1 MGCEIILPICR
12 SWTRLWIHSRGY
24 NSPCL
29 SASET
34 RYEAVILIL
43 LCFGPLSQ
51 AQAPNQ
57 SFGTRRP
64 LRTGDAAA
72 DLYAAILDSAE
83 TATGSLHVGLSPF
96 EGRTSSARF
105 GQAGVWR
112 IEAGTTARIDFSLRG
127 ETWQTLT
134 VNLGDHP
141 LALQL
146 AVDTP
151 QPGFLRVA
159 KITYGRDGAVRDL
172 YAPGGTLITGF
183 VPRGSSSGTSIGYYS
198 DLLSN
203 IKIAP
208 QMSALLG
215 GRNPSGSPFVFS
227 SVNLLEAQGDRMSM
241 TLRSLATLP
250 LGDQVA
256 GRCDPDLTFRQSVP
270 VFWRALS
277 YDYASGRLEAT
288 IGDFVTG
295 LSGGCVAAGGTEL
308 RIVSGTQLNV
318 TGLEFGQP
326 GRNRN
331 SHISL
336 KASSF
341 RGGFSSGSGIVLG
354 SVSGKTT
361 LLTAAQGGTLQA
373 NSLEIGV
380 QESGKSI
387 LAVGNAQA
395 HLSAVSGDLAF
406 DDTDFLQFSTSD
418 ADIAL
423 TSATWADSAQPQV
436 KGLIAPASLTIARG
450 LLTFSPV
457 TRLSLA
463 TGSAVAGSLAID
475 TANIPQIAGSFS
487 AADVKIAV
495 GSSLG
500 AAGRFSM
507 QLASGGDLQVRAP
520 YQLTFAAG
528 RPGAQGGV
536 VASAPVAMGEI
547 EFERGGRLAV
557 ASGQIQFSLADSGSG
572 LSGTIGGQLGFG
584 AGTLPLGGTGL
595 AAVSQGSAQFG
606 ALSFTGTLG
615 LSGPLTGFTVSFANS
630 GDVLL
635 SPSFALSPAA
645 GSTIESLGS
654 GQPTAITTT
663 GITGGLKLHV
673 NFSAGSAL
681 FAAGGNFVLGGGQ
694 VDGGLVRSEAG
705 LITGGLAL
713 SADVAGGALPLDA
726 ITTLPLGG
734 GSHMEGLQL
743 QLNDSGRIGGSVTTA
758 HFVLAS
764 GKMMAAVRGRSLMLA
779 DHATYDLHPGGS
791 IQFSESDTLPIG
803 SGQLAATFSQ
813 LVYQDTPGVTLR
825 DGEVDAGISRSGQG
839 NLEWSGLVVKG
850 NQSGSYQKV
859 TELPTDEYAVILK
872 SPSGTTEKLVA
883 PNRVMMVDSVPI
895 AVNSTA
901 TFDDGG
907 YLANA
912 ILAAD
917 ATVFGVPL
925 LGGTAVEVNAE
936 KSMVLVGT
944 IGKETTIDGV
954 PYSKGCLAHLP
965 PTDSDKQ
972 TPPCELVTSL
982 AVRITTSNDLLAGAN
997 DPLTGKPD
1005 DIWLD
1010 IGPKAWMI
1018 SGLGDFS
1025 RGATTTIT
1033 LDPTNVDGGD
1043 CSALTPGNVP
1053 LYVGDIVKARVEKK
1067 GISLPEICGVAEGPD
1082 SLVDTGVEIPIT
1094 PSAALSDMQAQ
1105 IQVQRQALQIA
1116 HDAIDKLATEIGQ
1129 LQKAV
1134 DDADAIINQG
1144 SKLTQKVADVQNT
1157 IVDVQHQI
1165 TDAVLKGTDKI
1176 CHNETISVGICI
1188 LDPPSCLVS
1197 RLVCAANPEF
1207 QKLNDRV
1214 AQLEKDLNN
1223 AQADVAGFAIRLQAA
1238 IATKTT
1244 DFQLEA
1250 DKQITLK
1257 ANQAA
1262 FDAETAV
1269 FNGLNSAVSDLKD
1282 LIDHVLPGIS
1292 IPLPGQWKPD
1302 SITLVVNGRD
1312 YVTFANNYGR
1322 LQQGHSE
1329 WENRVRSMSD
1339 GEYFVQGL
1347 RVNIT
1352 KPGCVPTDIEK
1363 ECGWD
1368 TFLTTPFAKMRGF
1381 SGWDD
1386 LKLGDV
1392 TVTGVL
1398 RHNPSPGEDAYVSF
1412 DLEVR
1417 TVDVGGR
1424 TYILGD
1430 GSPIRDARY
1439 VRIEY
1444 LHGSDERYDSSQEN
1458 WKPGDTLRVTGPA
1471 KRDRDRTTFFE
1482 IHPLGS
1488 SNISRIAQ

>member
-1 MGCEIILPICR
+1 MPFSLRP
-12 SWTRLWIHSRGY
+12 
-24 NSPCL
+24 
-29 SASET
+29 
-34 RYEAVILIL
+34 RYDAVILIL
-43 LCFGPLSQ
+43 LCLGTSSQ

-57 SFGTRRP
+57 PFSTRRP
-64 LRTGDAAA
+64 LRTGHAAA

-96 EGRTSSARF
+96 EGRTSSSRF

-134 VNLGDHP
+134 VDLSDHP

-151 QPGFLRVA
+151 QPGFLRIA

-172 YAPGGTLITGF
+172 YEPGGTLITGF
-183 VPRGSSSGTSIGYYS
+183 VPRGSSSGTSIGFYS

-203 IKIAP
+203 IKIVP

-215 GRNPSGSPFVFS
+215 GKNPSSRPFVFS
-227 SVNLLEAQGDRMSM
+227 SVNLLVAQGDKMSM

-256 GRCDPDLTFRQSVP
+256 GRCDPDLTFRESVP

-277 YDYASGRLEAT
+277 YDYASGRLEGT

-308 RIVSGTQLNV
+308 KIVSGTQLNV
-318 TGLEFGQP
+318 TGLEFSQP
-326 GRNRN
+326 ARSQD
-331 SHISL
+331 SHIWL

-341 RGGFSSGSGIVLG
+341 RGGFSAGSGIVLG

-361 LLTAAQGGTLQA
+361 LLTAAQSGTLQA
-373 NSLEIGV
+373 DSLEIGV
-380 QESGKSI
+380 QESGKSV

-418 ADIAL
+418 ADVTLA
-423 TSATWADSAQPQV
+423 SATWADSALPQV
-436 KGLIAPASLTIARG
+436 KGLIAPAPLTVAGG

-457 TRLSLA
+457 TRLLLA

-475 TANIPQIAGSFS
+475 TATIPQIVGSFS
-487 AADVKIAV
+487 AADVKIAA

-500 AAGRFSM
+500 APGKFSL
-507 QLASGGDLQVRAP
+507 QLASGGYLQVRAP
-520 YQLTFAAG
+520 YQLTFAAES
-528 RPGAQGGV
+528 PGAQGGV

-547 EFERGGRLAV
+547 DFDRGGRASI
-557 ASGQIQFSLADSGSG
+557 ASGQIQFSLANSGSG
-572 LSGTIGGQLGFG
+572 LSGTIGGQLAFG
-584 AGTLPLGGTGL
+584 AGTLPLGGTAL
-595 AAVSQGSAQFG
+595 AAVSQGSAQFD
-606 ALSFTGTLG
+606 ALSFTSAVG
-615 LSGPLTGFTVSFANS
+615 LSGPLTGLSVSFVNPAN
-630 GDVLL
+630 VIL
-635 SPSFALSPAA
+635 SPSFALSTTA
-645 GSTIESLGS
+645 GSILENLGS
-654 GQPTAITTT
+654 GQPTAISPT
-663 GITGGLKLHV
+663 GITGGLKLH
-673 NFSAGSAL
+673 AGFTAGAAL

-694 VDGGLVRSEAG
+694 IDGALVRSEAG
-705 LITGGLAL
+705 LITGAVAL
-713 SADVAGGALPLDA
+713 STDVAGGSLPLDS
-726 ITTLPLGG
+726 ITTLPLGA

-743 QLNDSGRIGGSVTTA
+743 QLNDGGRIVGSVNTA

-764 GKMMAAVRGRSLMLA
+764 GTKIAAVRGRTLTLA
-779 DHATYDLHPGGS
+779 DHATYDLPRGGS
-791 IQFSESDTLPIG
+791 IQFSESDPLPTG
-803 SGQLAATFSQ
+803 GGQLVATFSQ
-813 LVYQDTPGVTLR
+813 LVYHDTPGITLR
-825 DGEVDAGISRSGQG
+825 DGEVDADVSRKGPGDLQ
-839 NLEWSGLVVKG
+839 WSGLVVKG
-850 NQSGSYQKV
+850 NQAGSYQKV
-859 TELPTDEYAVILK
+859 TELPTDEYSVILK

-883 PNRVMMVDSVPI
+883 PNRVMVVDSIPI

-901 TFDDGG
+901 TFDDVG

-917 ATVFGVPL
+917 ATVFDIPL
-925 LGGTAVEVNAE
+925 LGGTAVEVNGE
-936 KSMVLVGT
+936 KSMVLAGT

-965 PTDSDKQ
+965 PTSSDKL
-972 TPPCELVTSL
+972 TPPCELVTTL
-982 AVRITTSNDLLAGAN
+982 AVRIKTSNDLLAGAN
-997 DPLTGKPD
+997 DPFTGKPD

-1025 RGATTTIT
+1025 RGATTTIN
-1033 LDPTNVDGGD
+1033 LDPTNFDGGD
-1043 CSALTPGNVP
+1043 CSALTPGNVS
-1053 LYVGDIVKARVEKK
+1053 LYVGDIVKVRVEKK
-1067 GISLPEICGVAEGPD
+1067 GISLPKICGVAEGPD
-1082 SLVDTGVEIPIT
+1082 SLVDIGVEIPIT

-1116 HDAIDKLATEIGQ
+1116 HDAIDTLAQEVGKLQQAIN
-1129 LQKAV
+1129 
-1134 DDADAIINQG
+1134 DADAIIDQG
-1144 SKLTQKVADVQNT
+1144 SKLTQKVADVKNA
-1157 IVDVQHQI
+1157 IANVQRQI
-1165 TDAVLKGTDKI
+1165 TDAVLKGVDKI
-1176 CHNETISVGICI
+1176 CHNETISVGVCI
-1188 LDPPSCLVS
+1188 LDPPSCLVT
-1197 RLVCAANPEF
+1197 RFVCAVNPEF
-1207 QKLNDRV
+1207 QRLNDRV
-1214 AQLEKDLNN
+1214 AQLENDLNN
-1223 AQADVAGFAIRLQAA
+1223 AQADVAGFAIRLDAA

-1244 DFQLEA
+1244 DFQLET

-1257 ANQAA
+1257 ANQVA
-1262 FDAETAV
+1262 FDAATAA
-1269 FNGLNSAVSDLKD
+1269 FNVLNSAASDLKD

-1312 YVTFANNYGR
+1312 YATFPNNYGR
-1322 LQQGHSE
+1322 LRQGHSE
-1329 WENRVRSMSD
+1329 WENRVRTPSDGMSD

-1352 KPGCVPTDIEK
+1352 KSGCTPTGIEK

-1368 TFLTTPFAKMRGF
+1368 TFLTTPFAKMHGF

-1417 TVDVGGR
+1417 SVDVGGR
-1424 TYILGD
+1424 SYVLGA
-1430 GSPIRDARY
+1430 GSSIRSPRY

-1444 LHGSDERYDSSQEN
+1444 LHGTDERFDSSQEN
-1458 WKPGDTLRVTGPA
+1458 WKAGDTLRVTGPA

-1488 SNISRIAQ
+1488 SNVSRIAQ